1 MTAWSYSSIS
11 TFKQCP
17 KKYYHLKVARDV
29 KDVGS
34 SAMLYGNELH
44 SAAEEYIRDGNSLPD
59 KFNFIQKSLDSLN
72 KIEGDKHCEI
82 RMGITKDGTK
92 YLPSKFL
99 GRMYGGVG

>member
-59 KFNFIQKSLDSLN
+59 KFNFIQKLWNLFLLFL
-72 KIEGDKHCEI
+72 KIIQQCIK
-82 RMGITKDGTK
+82 
-92 YLPSKFL
+92 
-99 GRMYGGVG
+99 